1 MSFLADP
8 ATAIFSVWN
17 LESRSTDDRGRGTA
31 AAISGDLLV
40 TCEHVVRDAKE
51 VTLLSHHPLFEGKN
65 GTKGKVIGTDENL
78 DLALLRSSS
87 RLPFLELE
95 DKEDL
100 DDSIPLRI
108 WSWPGWNAWWKAVL
122 DQEKEIQV
130 NASSTLTPT
139 PRAAVMTSWTEEKNN
154 TLRFNFAGHIEGG
167 MSGGP
172 VVSALNNKILGII
185 TRDWNEDPEAILA
198 SSYLDPDS
206 CMDDEDAQ
214 RWVELDLEKRRA
226 AVIAQLD
233 LGMGIA
239 LSVKELKAFLE
250 SKAPEALYPSPR
262 PLPRGTVL

>member
-1 MSFLADP
+1 MSDP
-8 ATAIFSVWN
+8 TTAIFSVWN
-17 LESRSTDDRGRGTA
+17 LESRSTDDQGRGTA

-122 DQEKEIQV
+122 DQEKEIQG

-139 PRAAVMTSWTEEKNN
+139 PRAAVMTSWTEDNV
-154 TLRFNFAGHIEGG
+154 LRFSFAGHIEDG

-172 VVSALNNKILGII
+172 VVSALNNKIIGVV
-185 TRDWNEDPEAILA
+185 THCWDVSPEEIVE
-198 SSYLDPDS
+198 SSYLAAGS
-206 CMDDEDAQ
+206 FSDDEERQ
-214 RWVELDLEKRRA
+214 EKLNA
-226 AVIAQLD
+226 AVTAQLA
-233 LGMGIA
+233 LGMGVA
-239 LSVKELKAFLE
+239 LSIKELKAFLE